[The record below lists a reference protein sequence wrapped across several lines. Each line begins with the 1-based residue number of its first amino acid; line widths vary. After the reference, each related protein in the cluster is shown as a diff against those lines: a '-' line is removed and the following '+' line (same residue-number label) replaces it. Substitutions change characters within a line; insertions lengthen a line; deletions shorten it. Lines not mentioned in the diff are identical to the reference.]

1 MVILEAPQLIFWLNN
16 FIIIKLPSLSM
27 FIQSKKSIYNYHY
40 IPLDIFKLANW
51 NFYACNILDSL
62 NLELVRMLNYRTFFV
77 CDCSTTVTCWKK
89 SWILFRVS
97 RDHLSIQS
105 MKLQQR
111 ESRRLQRLFHH
122 FMFSF
127 SFSFFF
133 FFLV

>member
-1 MVILEAPQLIFWLNN
+1 ML
-16 FIIIKLPSLSM
+16 
-27 FIQSKKSIYNYHY
+27 Y
-40 IPLDIFKLANW
+40 
-51 NFYACNILDSL
+51 CNILDSL
-62 NLELVRMLNYRTFFV
+62 NLEMVSMVLHRTFFRSY
-77 CDCSTTVTCWKK
+77 CSTTVTCWKK

-127 SFSFFF
+127 SFSFSFCFF
-133 FFLV
+133 FSFKPTRNLESMKQQFPLQTPKLSCFKWQQIISNIYKHLQFGSFFNV